1 MELDYIYTDADYNE
15 LGYLTHFDADIE
27 IGKYDIS
34 KNDFE
39 LTLSLEDRDPLF
51 NVGSLFYREET
62 EIGGVIQRLKI
73 NTSDNTITLIGVTF
87 RGLLEKEYVQ
97 PPSDNEYLSLNAEA
111 NTCINT
117 LIGDRFD
124 SLFTVDNIGAS
135 NINVRY
141 DVRDINLLQAIEKTL
156 GASNARLCIRHQV
169 DGKVHLCAEK
179 INDLSDTLQ
188 YDNDYQIG
196 MIVKTESKPYNHIL
210 CLGKGELLNRLR
222 VNLYLQTDGSWS
234 ELNQVYTGLD
244 RKTYKHEDVNVDD
257 RAELIKNATEKVADA
272 NESNTLDI
280 SFDADDAELFD
291 IVSAKEKITGISFK
305 ESITQKIIKI
315 SDGDISISYK
325 VGDAD

>member
-1 MELDYIYTDADYNE
+1 MGLEYIYTDADYNE
-15 LGYLTHFDADIE
+15 LGYLSHFDADVE
-27 IGKYDIS
+27 IGKYGIS

-39 LTLSLEDRDPLF
+39 LTLSLDERDPLF
-51 NVGSLFYREET
+51 TVGSLFYKEDSEV
-62 EIGGVIQRLKI
+62 GGVIQRLKI
-73 NTSDNTITLIGVTF
+73 NTSDNTITLIGPTF

-97 PPSDNEYLSLNAEA
+97 PPAGSAYLNLNAEA

-117 LIGDRFD
+117 LIGDRFGN
-124 SLFTVDNIGAS
+124 LYTVDNIGAS

-141 DVRDINLLQAIEKTL
+141 DVRDINLLQALELAL
-156 GASNARLCIRHQV
+156 GTSNARLCIRHQR

-179 INDLSDTLQ
+179 ISDMSSTLQ

-196 MIVKTESKPYNHIL
+196 MIVKTQSKPYNHIL

-234 ELNQVYTGLD
+234 ESNQVHTGLD
-244 RKTYKHEDVNVDD
+244 RKTYKHEDVNVED
-257 RAELIKNATEKVADA
+257 RAELINNAIEKVADA

-280 SFDADDAELFD
+280 SFEADDAELFD

-305 ESITQKIIKI
+305 EPITQKIIKI
-315 SDGDISISYK
+315 SNDDVEVSYK
-325 VGDAD
+325 VGDAK

>member
-1 MELDYIYTDADYNE
+1 MGLEYIYTDSNYNE
-15 LGYLTHFDADIE
+15 LGYLTHFDADVE
-27 IGKYDIS
+27 IGKYDVS

-39 LTLSLEDRDPLF
+39 LILSLEDRDPLF
-51 NVGSLFYREET
+51 TIGSLFYKENT

-73 NTSDNTITLIGVTF
+73 NTSDNTITMIGPTF
-87 RGLLEKEYVQ
+87 RGLLEKEFVQ
-97 PPSDNEYLSLNAEA
+97 PPAGKDYINLNNEA

-117 LIGDRFD
+117 LIGDRFGG
-124 SLFTVDNIGAS
+124 LYTVDNVGAS
-135 NINVRY
+135 NINVKY
-141 DVRDINLLQAIEKTL
+141 DVRDINLLQALEKAL
-156 GASNARLCIRHQV
+156 GASNARLCIRHQI
-169 DGKVHLCAEK
+169 DEKVHLCAEK
-179 INDLSDTLQ
+179 ISDMSSTLQ
-188 YDNDYQIG
+188 YDNDYQMG

-222 VNLYLQTDGSWS
+222 VNLYLQNDGSWS

>member
-15 LGYLTHFDADIE
+15 LGYLSHFDADVE
-27 IGKYDIS
+27 IGKYGIS

-39 LTLSLEDRDPLF
+39 LTLSLDERNPLF
-51 NVGSLFYREET
+51 TVGSLFYKENT
-62 EIGGVIQRLKI
+62 EFGGVVQQLKI
-73 NTSDNTITLIGVTF
+73 NTSDNTITLIGPTF
-87 RGLLEKEYVQ
+87 RGLLEKEFVQ
-97 PPSDNEYLSLNAEA
+97 PPNGSAYLTLNAEA
-111 NTCINT
+111 NICINT
-117 LIGDRFD
+117 LIGDRFGG
-124 SLFTVDNIGAS
+124 LYTVDNVGAS

-141 DVRDINLLQAIEKTL
+141 DVRDINLLQALEKAL

-179 INDLSDTLQ
+179 ISDKSSTLQ

-222 VNLYLQTDGSWS
+222 INLYLQTDGSWS
-234 ELNQVYTGLD
+234 ESNQVYTGLD
-244 RKTYKHEDVNVDD
+244 RKTYKHEDVNVED

-280 SFDADDAELFD
+280 SFEADDAELFD
-291 IVSAKEKITGISFK
+291 IVGAKEKITGVSFK

>member
-1 MELDYIYTDADYNE
+1 MGLEYIYTDSNYNE

-27 IGKYDIS
+27 IGKYDVS

-51 NVGSLFYREET
+51 TVGSLFYKENT
-62 EIGGVIQRLKI
+62 EIGGVILRLKI
-73 NTSDNTITLIGVTF
+73 NTSDNTITMIGTTF
-87 RGLLEKEYVQ
+87 RGLLEKEFVQ
-97 PPSDNEYLSLNAEA
+97 PPNGNAYLNLNAEA

-124 SLFTVDNIGAS
+124 SLFTVDNVGAS
-135 NINVRY
+135 NINVKY
-141 DVRDINLLQAIEKTL
+141 NVRDINLLQALEKSL

-169 DGKVHLCAEK
+169 DGKIHLYAEK

-188 YDNDYQIG
+188 YDNDYQID

-222 VNLYLQTDGSWS
+222 VNLYLQDDGSWS
-234 ELNQVYTGLD
+234 ESNQVYTGLE
-244 RKTYKHEDVNVDD
+244 RKTYKHEDVNVESRD
-257 RAELIKNATEKVADA
+257 ELTKNAIEKVAEA
-272 NESNTLDI
+272 NESDTLEI
-280 SFDADDAELFD
+280 SFDADNAELFD
-291 IVSAKEKITGISFK
+291 IVGAKENITGISFK
-305 ESITQKIIKI
+305 EPITQKIIKI

-325 VGDAD
+325 VGDAK

>member
-15 LGYLTHFDADIE
+15 LGYLSHFDADVE
-27 IGKYDIS
+27 IGKYGIS

-51 NVGSLFYREET
+51 TVGSLFYKENT
-62 EIGGVIQRLKI
+62 ELGGVIQQLKI
-73 NTSDNTITLIGVTF
+73 NTSDNTITLIGPTF
-87 RGLLEKEYVQ
+87 RGMLEKEFIQ
-97 PPSDNEYLSLNAEA
+97 PSADSAYLTLNAEA
-111 NTCINT
+111 NACISA

-124 SLFTVDNIGAS
+124 DFYTVENVGAS

-141 DVRDINLLQAIEKTL
+141 DVRDINLLQALEKAL
-156 GASNARLCIRHQV
+156 GASNARLCIRHQI

-179 INDLSDTLQ
+179 ISDKSSTLQ

-234 ELNQVYTGLD
+234 ESNQVYTGLD
-244 RKTYKHEDVNVDD
+244 RKTYKHEDVNVED
-257 RAELIKNATEKVADA
+257 RAELIKNAIEKVADA

-280 SFDADDAELFD
+280 SFEADDAELFD
-291 IVSAKEKITGISFK
+291 IVGAKEKITGVSFK